1 MEGLGERG
9 TIRGTTVLGVS
20 TETKLSQALG
30 TALGKEDPER
40 QVFFFRVAHRAEAY
54 SQLAQGVRSRDGK
67 EGFLGETFNWVQP
80 DTSLAL
86 ASTPGVDPQ
95 SVPCSAA

>member
-30 TALGKEDPER
+30 KEDPER
-40 QVFFFRVAHRAEAY
+40 QVFFLELPTELRR
-54 SQLAQGVRSRDGK
+54 
-67 EGFLGETFNWVQP
+67 
-80 DTSLAL
+80 
-86 ASTPGVDPQ
+86 TP
-95 SVPCSAA
+95 S

>member
-20 TETKLSQALG
+20 TETKLSQAVG

-40 QVFFFRVAHRAEAY
+40 QVFCRIAHRAEA
-54 SQLAQGVRSRDGK
+54 
-67 EGFLGETFNWVQP
+67 
-80 DTSLAL
+80 
-86 ASTPGVDPQ
+86 
-95 SVPCSAA
+95 